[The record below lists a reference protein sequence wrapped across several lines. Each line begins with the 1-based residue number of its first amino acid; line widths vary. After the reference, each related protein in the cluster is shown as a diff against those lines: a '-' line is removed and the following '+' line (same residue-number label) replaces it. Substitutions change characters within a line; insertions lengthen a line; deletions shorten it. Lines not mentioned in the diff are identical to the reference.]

1 MRKTWKE
8 ERNKTHKKKKDV
20 SQNSKLTTN
29 TWRTEHPDSKGAV
42 SDGATGATGGDGL
55 MWISPTDQPQPDS
68 RDVYRSRIST
78 EERGMKKSEKIN
90 QAITKGDSV
99 ICVYYYYRA
108 DTFCMQPY
116 NTLSSIFRFSAL
128 RCGFLFLTLAEKG
141 KISKYH
147 SGVETS
153 WGQRAKFTGFCCFI
167 VYHYSQD
174 DLPAGEA
181 GFF

>member
-1 MRKTWKE
+1 MTIQQHLSEFQDMRKTWKE

-42 SDGATGATGGDGL
+42 SDGATTGATGTDGL

-68 RDVYRSRIST
+68 RDVFRSRIST

-116 NTLSSIFRFSAL
+116 NTLSSIFRL
-128 RCGFLFLTLAEKG
+128 P
-141 KISKYH
+141 H
-147 SGVETS
+147 SGAVFCF
-153 WGQRAKFTGFCCFI
+153 WRWQRKEK
-167 VYHYSQD
+167 S
-174 DLPAGEA
+174 
-181 GFF
+181 